1 MKKYGLLA
9 PVFFAIFMRCGIF
22 ADDARA
28 LENPPKR
35 IVALAPSMTEAL
47 YLLGAEDLL
56 VGNTTY
62 CVTPDAARHKEK
74 VGSVRSPDLEKIV
87 SLKPDLV
94 LATALTNPKTIEKLK
109 SLGVEVMVLPA
120 PKDFRHLCDQF
131 LELGRKVGGEGRAR
145 EVVASAEENVAA
157 IRRRIAGLPKPKVFI
172 EIGARP
178 LVTAN
183 RGYFINDF
191 VKLAGGTNIA
201 EDSKIG
207 AYSREEVLRRNADVI
222 IIVTMG
228 IAGEKEREA
237 WRKFR
242 TLNAVKY
249 NRIYSVDSRKVCSPT
264 PATFAETLKEI
275 AGLLH
280 PEISEKNL

>member
-1 MKKYGLLA
+1 
-9 PVFFAIFMRCGIF
+9 
-22 ADDARA
+22 
-28 LENPPKR
+28 
-35 IVALAPSMTEAL
+35 
-47 YLLGAEDLL
+47 
-56 VGNTTY
+56 
-62 CVTPDAARHKEK
+62 
-74 VGSVRSPDLEKIV
+74 
-87 SLKPDLV
+87 
-94 LATALTNPKTIEKLK
+94 
-109 SLGVEVMVLPA
+109 
-120 PKDFRHLCDQF
+120 
-131 LELGRKVGGEGRAR
+131 
-145 EVVASAEENVAA
+145 
-157 IRRRIAGLPKPKVFI
+157 
-172 EIGARP
+172 
-178 LVTAN
+178 
-183 RGYFINDF
+183 